1 MFACPEANVIKAA
14 SLLMMLSSL
23 EEFLHLEAVS
33 YSIALG
39 SKVLLLLP

>member
-1 MFACPEANVIKAA
+1 MFACPEASVIKAT
-14 SLLMMLSSL
+14 SLLIMFSSL

-33 YSIALG
+33 YSIVLG